1 MLKIDFK
8 IKPKTQSSVEEDD
21 AFKII
26 NAMRLIDQNI
36 SRGTPSVNKL
46 KRNFKL
52 FFLFFRKLKT

>member
-8 IKPKTQSSVEEDD
+8 IKPKTQPSVDEDD

-26 NAMRLIDQNI
+26 NAMRLIDKNI

-46 KRNFKL
+46 KQN
-52 FFLFFRKLKT
+52 

>member
-46 KRNFKL
+46 KQNSKL
-52 FFLFFRKLKT
+52 LFLVL